1 MKFIVTILLVLISVT
16 LAFSQT
22 KWQRIDG
29 PETETVQTIF
39 KDPVSGK
46 FFASVKYQT
55 YSYYLTQP
63 VSTIYSS
70 DDGINWTPLIIKT
83 KEGASTDLTN
93 LHVRIHKFIRYK
105 DALMGFGNFSIASL
119 DNGETWYSIGA
130 SGTWPTIVGDTLFS
144 TEYSSKYFYKT
155 GFTDY
160 TTRITDSPLNDLLSN
175 YVLSNMAESKG
186 NLIVANRGQGT
197 NVGIVYSEDY
207 GRTFEMATFANPQ
220 YGREVS
226 SFYSTDTAIYGVYH
240 SITESSIINS
250 TDGGKNWNILSNT
263 PTGTGVGSTNGI
275 IHGFDQKLFVSTING
290 LYRSEDGGLTWSST
304 LLTEP
309 VINDLYS
316 AGSTLFVAA
325 NNGIYR
331 SEDYGVTFT
340 KANMGMFGGYFTNG
354 FVNEEGKLNF
364 VTTGGEV
371 FETDDEQSSWKL
383 LNPERTFNNIK
394 GFHKLGSK
402 YILTGGNY
410 LRASTYYKNES
421 ETEWTFNYPST
432 VNAAYLGFAQTSN
445 SVTFNNTVWMYWEV
459 LFLGPKAIFTATES
473 SDWAETIT
481 TLPATNVKKFIT
493 TDTTLFAILVNDGLY
508 SRTKSS
514 DWWFKRNSHTNGFC
528 VDRDNWYSFGSD
540 SIYASIDAGSNWKGV
555 SIKPNTQNTIN
566 SLVEV
571 DGRYFI
577 LDNFNKILS
586 TSIDTMKTWESHYAT
601 GEDNID
607 ILFGHLNGKVYAA
620 SSEKTGIY
628 VYGEAHTTSIDSE
641 LNTHPERIQLE
652 QNYPNPFNPSTTI
665 RFSLNKPS
673 FVSLAVFDVLGN
685 RVKQLVEANLSTGK
699 HQVQFD
705 ANQLSSGMY
714 FYRLQSGDF
723 IETRKM
729 LLIK

>member
-1 MKFIVTILLVLISVT
+1 MKIIVTILLVLTSVT
-16 LAFSQT
+16 MAFSQS

-39 KDPVSGK
+39 KDPVTGK
-46 FFASVKYQT
+46 FFASVKFPT
-55 YSYYLTQP
+55 HYYFLTQP
-63 VSTIYSS
+63 VTSIYTSN
-70 DDGINWTPLIIKT
+70 DGINWTPHTIKS
-83 KEGASTDLTN
+83 KEGESGGILN
-93 LHVRIHKFIRYK
+93 IHKFIRYK
-105 DALMGFGNFSIASL
+105 DALMGFGTGSVASL
-119 DNGETWYSIGA
+119 DNGETWYGIGA
-130 SGTWPTIVGDTLFS
+130 SGTWPAIVGDTLFS

-160 TTRITDSPLNDLLSN
+160 TTLITDSPLNDLLSN

-186 NLIVANRGQGT
+186 NLIVANLGQGT
-197 NVGIVYSEDY
+197 NVGIAYSEDY

-220 YGREVS
+220 YGRSVS
-226 SFYSTDTAIYGVYH
+226 SFFSTDTAIYGVYH
-240 SITESSIINS
+240 STTESSIINS
-250 TDGGKNWNILSNT
+250 TDGGKNWNILAKT
-263 PTGTGVGSTNGI
+263 PTGTIIGSTYGI
-275 IHGFDQKLFVSTING
+275 ILGFDQKLFVSTING
-290 LYRSEDGGLTWSST
+290 LYRSEDGGFTWSST
-304 LLTEP
+304 LLEGP

-316 AGSTLFVAA
+316 DGSTLYVAA

-354 FVNEEGKLNF
+354 FVNEDGNLNF
-364 VTTGGEV
+364 VTTGGEI
-371 FETDDEQSSWKL
+371 FETDDKQSSWKL

-394 GFHKLGSK
+394 GFHKLGNK
-402 YILTGGNY
+402 YILSGGNY
-410 LRASTYYKNES
+410 LGGSAYYKNES
-421 ETEWTFNYPST
+421 ETEWTFTIPST
-432 VNAAYLGFAQTSN
+432 VNASFLIFAQTSN

-459 LFLGPKAIFTATES
+459 LYLGPKGIFTATET
-473 SDWAETIT
+473 SDWAEASSSNLPT
-481 TLPATNVKKFIT
+481 TTVKKFIAS
-493 TDTTLFAILVNDGLY
+493 DTTLFAILVNDGLY

-514 DWWFKRNSHTNGFC
+514 EWWFKRNSHSKGFS
-528 VDRDNWYSFGSD
+528 VDRNTWYSFGTD
-540 SIYASIDAGSNWKGV
+540 SIYASIDAGTNWKGV
-555 SIKPNTQNTIN
+555 SIIPNTQNTIN

-620 SSEKTGIY
+620 SSEKTGLY
-628 VYGEAHTTSIDSE
+628 VYGEAPTTSIDSE
-641 LNTHPERIQLE
+641 LNTTPERIQLE

-685 RVKQLVEANLSTGK
+685 RVKQLIESNVSNGQ
-699 HQVQFD
+699 HQIQFD
-705 ANQLSSGMY
+705 ASQLSSGMY

-723 IETRKM
+723 METKKM